1 MADDMSTPAREQPAE
16 PRALV
21 AIRQRSRPS
30 LGASIRILVASSSF
44 RLALVYVVLFG
55 ASVIL
60 LLGFIYWS
68 TAVYMVS
75 QTDETIDAEVS
86 GLAERYRF
94 SGVRGLS
101 DSIAQRV
108 ARNPGGESVYLL
120 ADKDFKPLIG
130 NLDRWP
136 DVPQMENP
144 WLDFTLTVTNPREGR
159 VEQHR
164 ARGRHFLLPG
174 GYNLLVGRDVHSL
187 EETKRR
193 IVTTLA
199 WGLAMTVVLA
209 LAGGAMMS
217 RSIVRRI
224 DLINQ
229 TSREIMTGDL
239 SRRIPRTGSGD
250 DFDQLAENL
259 NRMLDQI
266 QSLMDE
272 VREVSDNIAHDLRTP
287 LTRLRNQLEMMRN
300 ANHDAELHAQRV
312 DAAIEEA
319 DSLLATFN
327 ALLRIARV
335 ERGDRRAGF
344 AALDINAVLRDVLEF
359 YEPLAEERGQTLTL
373 EPGDTP
379 VEIVGDRDL
388 LFQACAN
395 LVDNAVKYTPE
406 GGTISLSIR
415 TRGETVQVR
424 VADSGPGVPGHCRE
438 QIVKRFVRLER
449 SRSTPGNGLGLAL
462 VAGVA
467 RLHGGR
473 LRLDDV
479 TPDAGE
485 QRGLLAILELPRPPG

>member
-1 MADDMSTPAREQPAE
+1 MAVPTGSLMRAATLPVRGAR
-16 PRALV
+16 
-21 AIRQRSRPS
+21 RSWPPPGIGM
-30 LGASIRILVASSSF
+30 LLASSSF
-44 RLALVYVVLFG
+44 RLALIYMVLFG
-55 ASVIL
+55 FSVIL

-75 QTDETIDAEVS
+75 QIEETIEAEVS

-94 SGVRGLS
+94 SGMRGLS
-101 DSIAQRV
+101 DSITQRI

-120 ADKDFKPLIG
+120 ADGDFKPLIG

-136 DVPQMENP
+136 EMPETQSA
-144 WLDFTLTVTNPREGR
+144 WLDFMLTVSNSRQGSIER
-159 VEQHR
+159 HR

-174 GYNLLVGRDVHSL
+174 DYNLLVGRDVHGL

-193 IVTTLA
+193 IVSTLA

-229 TSREIMTGDL
+229 TSREIMSGDL
-239 SRRIPRTGSGD
+239 SRRIPGSGTGD
-250 DFDQLAENL
+250 DFDQLTANL

-266 QSLMDE
+266 QSLMDQ

-287 LTRLRNQLEMMRN
+287 LTRLRNQLEMMR
-300 ANHDAELHAQRV
+300 ARETDAEARAEQV
-312 DAAIEEA
+312 DAAIDEA

-344 AALDINAVLRDVLEF
+344 AALDMNAVLRDVAEF
-359 YEPLAEERGQTLTL
+359 YEPLAEERGQTLQL
-373 EPGDTP
+373 RTP
-379 VEIVGDRDL
+379 EDSVEICGDRDL

-395 LVDNAVKYTPE
+395 LVDNAIKYTPCT
-406 GGTISLSIR
+406 GLVAVSLRSDADC
-415 TRGETVQVR
+415 VR
-424 VADSGPGVPGHCRE
+424 IQVADSGAGVPSSSRE
-438 QIVKRFVRLER
+438 QVVKRFVRLER
-449 SRSTPGNGLGLAL
+449 SRSTAGNGLGLAL
-462 VAGVA
+462 VDGVA

-473 LRLDDV
+473 LVL
-479 TPDAGE
+479 TDADGE
-485 QRGLLAILELPRPPG
+485 NADMPGLMATIELPLPRR